1 MIKFQ
6 SLLSSSSG
14 NATYITD
21 DTNSILIDCG
31 ATGSYIDTCL
41 RRLDA
46 SGTLLSAIFLTHAH
60 HDHIAAAGILSRR
73 YDIPLYATAQTFELG
88 ARQIGM
94 ISPENKRI
102 LLPGDDIPVGQMTIH
117 VFAIPHDIPG
127 SVSYT
132 VKDTESKFGIATDSG
147 HVSNEILE
155 NLSGCDTVIVEAN
168 HDIDMVK
175 NGPYPYPL
183 KMRILSDRGHL
194 SNENCGKLCVALAKS
209 GTRAFWLGHLS
220 DENNRPGL
228 AYECVRRT
236 LKEDGIEVGCD
247 VALNVIPK
255 YWIEA

>member
-31 ATGSYIDTCL
+31 ATGSYITTCL
-41 RRLDA
+41 ARLEADT
-46 SGTLLSAIFLTHAH
+46 GRLSAIFLTHAH

-88 ARQIGM
+88 SRQIGM
-94 ISPENKRI
+94 ISEENKRI
-102 LLPGDDIPVGQMTIH
+102 LCAGDSISIGQMTIH
-117 VFAIPHDIPG
+117 AFAIPHDVPG

-132 VKDTESKFGIATDSG
+132 VTDAESKFGIATDSG
-147 HVSNEILE
+147 HVSKEILE

-168 HDIDMVK
+168 HDVEMVK

-183 KMRILSDRGHL
+183 K
-194 SNENCGKLCVALAKS
+194 NE
-209 GTRAFWLGHLS
+209 F
-220 DENNRPGL
+220 
-228 AYECVRRT
+228 
-236 LKEDGIEVGCD
+236 
-247 VALNVIPK
+247 
-255 YWIEA
+255 